1 MGTFRRFARAGGL
14 LFLATFTPACQKE
27 SQSGPDVLAT
37 VDGKPIFRQDVERQ
51 YKTRQST
58 DADAGNAEQALG
70 LKLNILN
77 ELINNQI
84 LVAHAGRAGISVS
97 ETEVEQKISELESP
111 YSKEEFERKLAEQG
125 LNRDEL
131 RRQVRESLLVT
142 KLVNKD
148 IASRVTV
155 SDAEVADFYQRNKA
169 RFNVPETTYHLAQ
182 IEVTPA
188 PTPDVRN
195 LKNDDAK
202 NPAAAERKIQA
213 LYAQLRAGGDFMKL
227 AQAYSEDPRT
237 SAGGGDLGFIPA
249 SSLDRN
255 PQLKQAVAA
264 LKVGEIS
271 GIIRTPAG
279 FHIVKLLGREERGQR
294 TLDDPTVKNTI
305 HQSLMNEKE
314 ELMRAAYIENLRNQ
328 AKVEN
333 FLAEQ
338 VVAAG
343 GNATS
348 SK

>member
-1 MGTFRRFARAGGL
+1 MAVAAFVLVA
-14 LFLATFTPACQKE
+14 PWWACKR
-27 SQSGPDVLAT
+27 SQPLGPDVLAT

-51 YKTRQST
+51 YKGRMATE
-58 DADAGNAEQALG
+58 ADPGNAEQALG

-77 ELINNQI
+77 ELVNNQI
-84 LVAHAGRAGISVS
+84 LVAHAERAGISVS
-97 ETEVEQKISELESP
+97 QAEVDKKLAELESP
-111 YSKEEFERKLAEQG
+111 YHKDEFAKKLAEQG
-125 LNRDEL
+125 LTPDEL
-131 RRQVRESLLVT
+131 GRQVRESLLVT

-148 IASRVTV
+148 ISSRVTV
-155 SDAEVADFYQRNKA
+155 SDAEIADFYEHNKA

-202 NPAAAERKIQA
+202 NPAAAERKVQA

-227 AQAYSEDPRT
+227 AQEYSEDPRT
-237 SAGGGDLGFIPA
+237 SAGGGDLGFIPV
-249 SSLDRN
+249 SSLNQN
-255 PQLKQAVAA
+255 PQLKQAVAS

-271 GIIRTPAG
+271 GIIRTPTG
-279 FHIVKLLGREERGQR
+279 YHIVKLLGREERGQR

-305 HQSLMNEKE
+305 RQSLMNEKE
-314 ELMRAAYIENLRNQ
+314 EVLRAAYIENLRNQ

-338 VVAAG
+338 VVAGG
-343 GNATS
+343 GNAS
-348 SK
+348 PSK